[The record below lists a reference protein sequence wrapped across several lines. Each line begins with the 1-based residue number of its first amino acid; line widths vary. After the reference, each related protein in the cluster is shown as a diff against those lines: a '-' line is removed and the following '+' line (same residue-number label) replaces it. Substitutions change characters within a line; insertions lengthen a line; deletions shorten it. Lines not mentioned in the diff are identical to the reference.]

1 MDSGVPIT
9 RWLPYQTMANP
20 PNRDLCPIATDP
32 VPVHGPPPRIDAG
45 IDATGVPRYYRAHG
59 LWPLSRRGWSW
70 SPKGL
75 RMYQGPVS
83 DDYQAISSLVLGR
96 VDVPRPSAP
105 SAAPPTA
112 IPRPTEQP
120 AGSTAR
126 ASLAVSVG
134 RLAAARSGWTVI
146 RAELLEAKKHDQL
159 ASIYECAAALAPP
172 ALGRHRRRRA
182 QHHRDVAQ
190 ARHSTVD
197 RALAELATITGQS
210 GQPCGVAASMDS
222 SVTGTTTAIRSPQ
235 RAGRRRGP
243 ATEPHAPATAANS
256 HEHPPALV
264 VPVSSREMEV
274 LRRLPSELT
283 AAEIGAELYV
293 SINTV
298 KAHMRS
304 IYRKLGVGRR
314 REAIIQARNRGLL

>member
-1 MDSGVPIT
+1 MTTVGRRWILLDGFRRFRSRGRSRTRRWRIPPIET
-9 RWLPYQTMANP
+9 YAPSPRTPCLSPRAP
-20 PNRDLCPIATDP
+20 PSLNRLRD
-32 VPVHGPPPRIDAG
+32 
-45 IDATGVPRYYRAHG
+45 
-59 LWPLSRRGWSW
+59 RRNW
-70 SPKGL
+70 SPPVLSCAWPVAVESARVEPESKGL
-75 RMYQGPVS
+75 RMYQGPVC

-126 ASLAVSVG
+126 ATLAVSVG

-159 ASIYECAAALAPP
+159 ASLYERAAALAPP

-197 RALAELATITGQS
+197 RALGELATITGQS
-210 GQPCGVAASMDS
+210 GQPSRVAASMDS
-222 SVTGTTTAIRSPQ
+222 SVTGTTTGIRSPQ
-235 RAGRRRGP
+235 RAGAGAGQRRSRTTRRP
-243 ATEPHAPATAANS
+243 RRTATNT
-256 HEHPPALV
+256 HP
-264 VPVSSREMEV
+264 
-274 LRRLPSELT
+274 RRWYP
-283 AAEIGAELYV
+283 
-293 SINTV
+293 
-298 KAHMRS
+298 
-304 IYRKLGVGRR
+304 
-314 REAIIQARNRGLL
+314 